1 MGHPHNSA
9 APHIISVTGPSQ
21 GNAVP
26 FTTMTRGDPVPDRRE
41 SVRLML
47 GIGTRR
53 RWRKGEAGQ
62 IGYARRWGDKQ
73 ACNIF
78 V

>member
-1 MGHPHNSA
+1 M
-9 APHIISVTGPSQ
+9 SVTGPNQ
-21 GNAVP
+21 GDAVP
-26 FTTMTRGDPVPDRRE
+26 FTAIDKGDPVPDRGE

-53 RWRKGEAGQ
+53 RWRKGKARQAE
-62 IGYARRWGDKQ
+62 YARRRGDKQ